1 MPSFSDQVVLVT
13 GGSGNL
19 GGAVVRAFHAADA
32 SLIVPDRGTGRTAE
46 LFPELADSSDHLLA
60 DEVDVTDPQQIDG
73 LIQEITERFGRL
85 DVLVH
90 TIGGYRGGDPVH
102 ETPLETWDFLYNL
115 NARSAFVASRAVLP
129 AMLEQ
134 GRGKIVLIGSHSA
147 LVAGGNDAAYSAAKS
162 AVARLTES
170 MAAEYKLQGLQV
182 NAVLPAALVSEADL
196 QADPARGVTPQAV
209 AELILF
215 LCSPE
220 GALINGALIP
230 AFGRRF

>member
-1 MPSFSDQVVLVT
+1 MSSFSDQVVLVT

-19 GGAVVRAFHAADA
+19 GGAVVRAFHASGAA
-32 SLIVPDRGTGRTAE
+32 LIVPDRGVGRMADR
-46 LFPELADSSDHLLA
+46 FPELAGSPDHLLA
-60 DEVDVTDPQQIDG
+60 DEVDVTDPGQIDD
-73 LIQEITERFGRL
+73 LIRQVVARFGRL

-90 TIGGYRGGDPVH
+90 TIGGYRGGEPVH
-102 ETPLETWDFLYNL
+102 ETSPETWDFLYRL
-115 NARSAFVASRAVLP
+115 NARSAFVVSRAVLP

-134 GRGKIVLIGSHSA
+134 GRGAIILIGSHSA
-147 LVAGGNDAAYSAAKS
+147 LAAGGHDSAYSAAKS

-170 MAAEYKLQGLQV
+170 MAAEYKQQGIRV
-182 NAVLPAALVSEADL
+182 NAVLPAALVSAADL
-196 QADPARGVTPQAV
+196 LADPARGVTPGAV

-220 GALINGALIP
+220 GAIINGALVP

>member
-1 MPSFSDQVVLVT
+1 M
-13 GGSGNL
+13 
-19 GGAVVRAFHAADA
+19 
-32 SLIVPDRGTGRTAE
+32 AE
-46 LFPELADSSDHLLA
+46 LFPELAYSRDHLLA

-147 LVAGGNDAAYSAAKS
+147 LAAGGNDAAYSAAKS

-170 MAAEYKLQGLQV
+170 MAAEYKQQGLQV
-182 NAVLPAALVSEADL
+182 NAVLPAALVSEEDL

-220 GALINGALIP
+220 GALINGALVP